1 MLIAPLH
8 ARGIP
13 ISTSAGDYEVT
24 TVSGTFN
31 DLSTT
36 LMAQVWWGNVAL
48 ASELATL
55 VGTSLGVS
63 GPNLLGPRLAVCVG
77 VDCLRDATDALTVH
91 GVAWVGLTSQLT
103 QFAQVPTGPLL
114 TTWAVAERI
123 AVPEPGTSL
132 LLAIGVLAIAAA
144 RRDRKPRLA
153 MEL

>member
-1 MLIAPLH
+1 
-8 ARGIP
+8 
-13 ISTSAGDYEVT
+13 
-24 TVSGTFN
+24 
-31 DLSTT
+31 
-36 LMAQVWWGNVAL
+36 
-48 ASELATL
+48 
-55 VGTSLGVS
+55 
-63 GPNLLGPRLAVCVG
+63 
-77 VDCLRDATDALTVH
+77 
-91 GVAWVGLTSQLT
+91 LTSQLT